1 MKNELL
7 IVGTA
12 GFLGSISRYLIGVWI
27 GGRNSTAFPIAT
39 LLVNLVG
46 CFLIGILSILV
57 ERSFPQH
64 RSLYLFG
71 SVGFLGAFTTFSAF
85 GLETLQLLRNQQPS
99 LAFANVIANVA
110 LGLVAVWAGRSLAS
124 VF

>member
-27 GGRNSTAFPIAT
+27 GGRNSTAFPFAT

-71 SVGFLGAFTTFSAF
+71 SVGFLRAFTTFSAF

>member
-27 GGRNSTAFPIAT
+27 GGRNSTAFPIGT

-124 VF
+124 VI